1 MGSRE
6 LAPALAFAIFMSL
19 SSSSAAVPVENAFLV
34 KIPGELCTGTVI
46 AKDWMLT
53 AAHCFA
59 RRVSAGWRNEHGDL
73 VIEGRKGEFVHRYV
87 ANEFINFSG
96 SHLINYFVCRPPSLS
111 LGEIHA
117 WTEPYSTEQS
127 IGDALTAL
135 IPGHSYRFKF
145 APLFGIRRF
154 SK

>member
-1 MGSRE
+1 MGSRK
-6 LAPALAFAIFMSL
+6 LAPAMAYAIFMSL
-19 SSSSAAVPVENAFLV
+19 SPSSAAVQVENAFLV

-46 AKDWMLT
+46 AKDWLLT

-59 RRVSAGWRNEHGDL
+59 RRVRWGWRNEHGDL

-87 ANEFINFSG
+87 VNEFVAFGGPHSINHFA
-96 SHLINYFVCRPPSLS
+96 CRPPSLS

-135 IPGHSYRFKF
+135 IPGLPSRFKF

>member
-1 MGSRE
+1 MGSRK
-6 LAPALAFAIFMSL
+6 LAPALTYAIFMSL
-19 SSSSAAVPVENAFLV
+19 SSSSAEVPVENAFLV
-34 KIPGELCTGTVI
+34 KIPGVCTGTVI
-46 AKDWMLT
+46 AKDWVLT

-87 ANEFINFSG
+87 ANEFTAFEGPHSINHFA
-96 SHLINYFVCRPPSLS
+96 CRPPSLS

-135 IPGHSYRFKF
+135 IPGLPSRFKVT
-145 APLFGIRRF
+145 PLFGIRSF

>member
-96 SHLINYFVCRPPSLS
+96 SHLNKLFCMQATLIVTGRNSRLDRTILYGTVHWGRIN
-111 LGEIHA
+111 GA
-117 WTEPYSTEQS
+117 
-127 IGDALTAL
+127 
-135 IPGHSYRFKF
+135 HSRSSF
-145 APLFGIRRF
+145 PI
-154 SK
+154 